1 MRVFKTVIAF
11 LLCTTALSQALA
23 ADTSEPGGPLD
34 ICIAAVLNDRPGILT
49 GWRQAGGGPQPPY
62 AISVLVKDGK
72 MGETNCD
79 PAKPEKFE
87 FKSKTGLYRYE
98 MYDRA
103 VFPEGR
109 ARAAA
114 PQIFVGPAKILG
126 MELVVSFTGKPQY
139 KYQMILPGGNIAT
152 VELDASIGRLIKAV
166 VN

>member
-1 MRVFKTVIAF
+1 MRFPNAVIAF

-34 ICIAAVLNDRPGILT
+34 ICIAAVLNERPGILT
-49 GWRQAGGGPQPPY
+49 GWRQSGGGARPPY

-72 MGETNCD
+72 MGETNCEPD
-79 PAKPEKFE
+79 KPEKFE
-87 FKSKTGLYRYE
+87 FKNKTGLFRYE

-103 VFPEGR
+103 MFPEGK

-114 PQIFVGPAKILG
+114 PSIFVGPVRILG

-139 KYQMILPGGNIAT
+139 KYQMILPGGNSAA